1 MELDIDELK
10 VLWWR
15 CCAVSKQ
22 AITALEFSSFLY
34 E

>member
-15 CCAVSKQ
+15 CCDVSKQ
-22 AITALEFSSFLY
+22 AITALEFSRIFV
-34 E
+34 

>member
-1 MELDIDELK
+1 MELDIDGLK
-10 VLWWR
+10 GGWWR

-22 AITALEFSSFLY
+22 AITALKFSRVF